1 MTHKSV
7 GFDADFKTMTPKLH
21 FIASLETQS
30 EVRNPKLYWFQIT
43 LVFLLVSTL
52 EESSKVECSWV

>member
-30 EVRNPKLYWFQIT
+30 EVRNPKPYWFQIT

-52 EESSKVECSWV
+52 E